1 MAASLT
7 HHPASQS
14 SSVCRSEPNCGQF
27 APSRV
32 PPTAGRLAAACA
44 AFRAQVTELAPATQ
58 RSTRA
63 LAGWYARTP
72 GRSRLDPAPAVIERA
87 SSETAADRGA
97 GPRRVFVTR
106 LDSRGRRF
114 GRTGTGPVV
123 LWRPYHAGGPEP
135 ARPRQR
141 PRPNPPPGRL
151 SHTTN
156 RPPTRPPRQRGRA
169 AALHAARGWMQREVH
184 LHPPPR
190 DCRDRPLCTERTAV
204 ARNQTNR
211 REQPAEAE
219 WGTAHRDC
227 SCCDSACSSIKS
239 TRHQP
244 LAGMK
249 NGHADWHVGAC
260 SLSAVIP
267 PGSPQERTELPS
279 CKMKTNKAARGR
291 G

>member
-1 MAASLT
+1 MAASPT
-7 HHPASQS
+7 HHPASHS

-87 SSETAADRGA
+87 SSQRAAVHGA

-123 LWRPYHAGGPEP
+123 LWRPHHAGGPEP

-169 AALHAARGWMQREVH
+169 AALPRRSRLDATRG
-184 LHPPPR
+184 PP
-190 DCRDRPLCTERTAV
+190 T
-204 ARNQTNR
+204 
-211 REQPAEAE
+211 
-219 WGTAHRDC
+219 
-227 SCCDSACSSIKS
+227 S
-239 TRHQP
+239 TP
-244 LAGMK
+244 KG
-249 NGHADWHVGAC
+249 
-260 SLSAVIP
+260 LS
-267 PGSPQERTELPS
+267 
-279 CKMKTNKAARGR
+279 
-291 G
+291 